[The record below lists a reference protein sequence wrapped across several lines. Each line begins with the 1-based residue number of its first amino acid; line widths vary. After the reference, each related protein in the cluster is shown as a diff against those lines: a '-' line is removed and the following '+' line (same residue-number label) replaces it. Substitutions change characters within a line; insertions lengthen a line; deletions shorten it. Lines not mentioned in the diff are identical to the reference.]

1 MKSLKVRGADLLRL
15 VSQMAIMLEVG
26 VTAYDMVR
34 SLASTEPN
42 RKLKNFLS
50 SVEANLGSGMRLSE
64 AVSMDPTPFSEGEIS
79 MIEAGE
85 AGGFLPKVLT
95 RIAQTLETRE
105 ELKKQIKGA
114 LMFPLA
120 TIICA
125 LGILVFM
132 LIKIVPQFADL
143 FAESGVALPGA
154 TQFVINLSKIATAQ
168 PIFTILLTA
177 AIAYLIIR
185 LPAFVQKT
193 PGLQD
198 LVIKLP
204 VIGQFIIDSM
214 TVDFFIM
221 MGQLIGSGVTLEKSL
236 TIAMGLNS
244 FKVYQNTVDTF
255 IGNIRSG
262 INLSSSMENSIFG
275 PNNAQM
281 VKTGEQSGRLADVM
295 SMVGA
300 RYEKELRYKLKIVTT
315 YAELFAIATAGAIV
329 GLIAYAMF
337 SPLLN
342 ISSVVK

>member
-1 MKSLKVRGADLLRL
+1 MLRL

-50 SVEANLGSGMRLSE
+50 SVESNLSSGMRLSE
-64 AVSMDPTPFSEGEIS
+64 AVSIDPTPFSEGEVS

-105 ELKKQIKGA
+105 ELKKQIKSA

-120 TIICA
+120 TIIGA
-125 LGILVFM
+125 LCILVFM
-132 LIKIVPQFADL
+132 LIKIVPQFAEL
-143 FAESGVALPGA
+143 FAESGVALPGV
-154 TQFVINLSKIATAQ
+154 TQFVISLSAIATAQ
-168 PIFTILLTA
+168 PIVTILLTLTVG
-177 AIAYLIIR
+177 YLIIR
-185 LPAFVQKT
+185 LPTFVEKT

-198 LVIKLP
+198 LVVRLP
-204 VIGQFIIDSM
+204 VIGQFIIDNM
-214 TVDFFIM
+214 IVDFFIM
-221 MGQLIGSGVTLEKSL
+221 MGQLIGSGVTLERAL
-236 TIAMGLNS
+236 TITMGLNS
-244 FKVYQNTVDTF
+244 FKIYQNTVDTF
-255 IGNIRSG
+255 VGNIRSG
-262 INLSSSMENSIFG
+262 IHLSVSMENSIFG
-275 PNNAQM
+275 ANNAQM

-295 SMVGA
+295 TMIGA
-300 RYEKELRYKLKIVTT
+300 RYEKELRYKLKVVTT
-315 YAELFAIATAGAIV
+315 YAELLAIATAGAIV